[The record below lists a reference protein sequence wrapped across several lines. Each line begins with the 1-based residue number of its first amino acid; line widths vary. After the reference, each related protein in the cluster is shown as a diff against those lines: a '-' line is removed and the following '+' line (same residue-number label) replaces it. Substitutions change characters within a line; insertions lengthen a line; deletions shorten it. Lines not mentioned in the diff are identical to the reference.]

1 MLKLGLMLDV
11 FEGNHLN
18 IIDICHLCTKE
29 VLSTAANIRKSHT
42 KLIGLSSSKKQQT
55 LSLNVD
61 KSNKQCT
68 LENSLRA
75 SQKSFQQT

>member
-1 MLKLGLMLDV
+1 M
-11 FEGNHLN
+11 
-18 IIDICHLCTKE
+18 CHLCTKE
-29 VLSTAANIRKSHT
+29 VLSTAANIRKSHA

-68 LENSLRA
+68 LQNSLRA
-75 SQKSFQQT
+75 S